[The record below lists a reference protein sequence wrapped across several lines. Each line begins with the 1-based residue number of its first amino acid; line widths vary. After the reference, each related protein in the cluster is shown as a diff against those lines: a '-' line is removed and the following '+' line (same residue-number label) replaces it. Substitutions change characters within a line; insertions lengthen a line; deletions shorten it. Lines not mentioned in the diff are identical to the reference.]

1 MSSLPTVDR
10 DLSTK
15 NSGSWRIA
23 VFAVLTIGFLADVT
37 WLWNDAVVPWDSKNH
52 FYPMFRFLGEQMSS
66 GAVPLWNPYHF
77 SGHPTAADPQSLLF
91 SPTMLALAYFAP
103 RASMQLFDAA
113 IMAHLTFGGLGILL
127 LFRRRGWLPLGAI
140 LSAAIFILGASAS
153 SRLQHTGMILSYS
166 FFPWALWALEMAL
179 AKRSYLYGFVF
190 GVFAALMA
198 QGRDQVA
205 YLFCLWLIAALVYE
219 VFRTPH
225 WFTYLRRRIGLI
237 LFMGGVGAILL
248 AIPILLTLQFL
259 GQSNRPNIA
268 FGVAAEGSL
277 SLVNFITLAVP
288 NFFGSLDWNYDY
300 WGPGYETITRGDW
313 TDRAINYLFIGT
325 IPTILLVWHGIAG
338 RRLADPAIRMFAA
351 VLIFTIVYAIGRFS
365 PLFEIIFDHLPGVSL
380 YRRPADATF
389 ALQFCLGIVSGYLAN
404 QALMH
409 GAPVLSGTSSRNLL
423 LISSAGL
430 VTALVVAALLFS
442 YKQNHLA
449 HSVAALALTT
459 AFGAVAVCALLK
471 ISNRTLAMMAL
482 IFLGC
487 VELLV
492 RDGASSLNSEPTNI
506 YAPYATLKPEF
517 KTGLDLLQAEIAK
530 SHSNGTY
537 PRVEVLGM
545 NGPWMNASM
554 VFGFENTVG
563 YNPLRISDYE
573 RIVGPG
579 DNSGDVSLRHFPAN
593 FRGYSSTLAKMLG
606 LEYVMLDRPLPKLPR
621 HFPRPIAS
629 LIYSTEGMYIYK
641 LRPSIPRA
649 YFAINAKS
657 VDSEAII
664 DGDAIPDFDHDH
676 EVLIDENSPE
686 KLIRTY
692 SAGVT
697 TTSANSTVA
706 IKTMR
711 ANYSVIEVETDQAG
725 LLVLHDIYYPGWRAS
740 IDGTPTPIYRA
751 NILFRAIEM
760 PKGKHTVRFEYAPFS
775 KENLVSA
782 LKSLIKT
789 AE

>member
-1 MSSLPTVDR
+1 MSSLPNVDK

-15 NSGSWRIA
+15 NSGNWRVA
-23 VFAVLTIGFLADVT
+23 VFAVIFIGFLADLT

-52 FYPMFRFLGEQMSS
+52 FYPMFRFLGEQMAS
-66 GAVPLWNPYHF
+66 GAIPLWNPYHF

-91 SPTMLALAYFAP
+91 SPTMLALAYLAP

-127 LFRRRGWLPLGAI
+127 VFRRRGWLPMGAI
-140 LSAAIFILGASAS
+140 LGAAIFILGASAS

-166 FFPWALWALEMAL
+166 FFPWALWALETAL
-179 AKRSYLYGFVF
+179 AKRSYLYGLVF

-219 VFRTPH
+219 VFCAQNRLS
-225 WFTYLRRRIGLI
+225 YLRQRIGLI
-237 LFMGGVGAILL
+237 VFMGAIGATLL

-277 SLVNFITLAVP
+277 SLVNFVTLAVP

-325 IPTILLVWHGIAG
+325 VPTVFLLWHGIAG
-338 RRLADPAIRMFAA
+338 RRLADPAIRMFTA
-351 VLIFTIVYAIGRFS
+351 VLIFAIVYAIGRFS
-365 PLFEIIFDHLPGVSL
+365 PFFEIIFDHLPGVSL
-380 YRRPADATF
+380 YRRPADSTF
-389 ALQFCLGIVSGYLAN
+389 ALQFCLSILTGYLAN
-404 QALMH
+404 EATLH
-409 GAPVLSGTSSRNLL
+409 GKPVLSGTWGRNIL
-423 LISSAGL
+423 LISTGGL
-430 VTALVVAALLFS
+430 TVALGAAALLFS
-442 YKQNHLA
+442 FDQSHMFQ
-449 HSVAALALTT
+449 SVAALALAMALAAIA
-459 AFGAVAVCALLK
+459 AFIFLK
-471 ISNRTLAMMAL
+471 SRSRRLAMIAL
-482 IFLGC
+482 IFFGC
-487 VELLV
+487 IELLA
-492 RDGASSLNSEPTNI
+492 RDGASSLNSEPANI

-517 KTGLDLLQAEIAK
+517 KAGLNLLQTEIGK
-530 SHSNGTY
+530 SHNNGSY

-629 LIYSTEGMYIYK
+629 LIYITEGMYIYK
-641 LRPSIPRA
+641 LRPSFPRA
-649 YFAINAKS
+649 YFATGAKS

-664 DGDAIPDFDHDH
+664 DGDAIPDFDHEH

-692 SAGVT
+692 SSSAFARP
-697 TTSANSTVA
+697 ANSNVL
-706 IKTMR
+706 IKTMQ
-711 ANYSVIEVETDQAG
+711 ANFSVIEVETDQAG
-725 LLVLHDIYYPGWRAS
+725 MLVLHDIYYPGWRAS
-740 IDGTPTPIYRA
+740 IDGSPTPIYRA
-751 NILFRAIEM
+751 NVLFRAIEM

-789 AE
+789 TE